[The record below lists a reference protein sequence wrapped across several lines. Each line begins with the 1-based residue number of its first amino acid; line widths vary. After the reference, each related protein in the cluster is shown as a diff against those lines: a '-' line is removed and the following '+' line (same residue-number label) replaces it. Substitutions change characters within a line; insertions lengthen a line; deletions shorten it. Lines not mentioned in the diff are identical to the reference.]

1 MLRVSLLVAL
11 LTSAIGCGLRAQD
24 PTAPGPRAPVAQA
37 PLRLGILGASVSDGL
52 GCFAQET
59 RADGVYAAKYRL
71 ADMLALVCPG
81 QPFEFE
87 DRAHFSM
94 GFNTKPAGRAAVAAV
109 LDARPQAVV
118 ALDFLFWYCYGRH
131 GPAKTAAQ
139 AEERRLAAFE
149 QGLSLLAQF
158 EVPVV
163 VGDIP
168 DMSRAAGKAMP
179 ASFVPPLA
187 SIAAANARLAAWAAE
202 HPNVRVVPLAKL
214 IRQLHDEQLVEV
226 AGKRFAATPEQP
238 LLQADELHATPAGLA
253 AITCVVVDILAEAK
267 PEFEL
272 PRAVDPAVVVER
284 AKARLWKIA
293 PPPVEAKQGDTGK

>member
-1 MLRVSLLVAL
+1 MVRVSMLVAL
-11 LTSAIGCGLRAQD
+11 LSSAIGRGVAAQD
-24 PTAPGPRAPVAQA
+24 PIAPGPSAPVAVA

-71 ADMLALVCPG
+71 ADMLALVCGDRPL
-81 QPFEFE
+81 EFE
-87 DRAHFSM
+87 DRAHFTM

-131 GPAKTAAQ
+131 GPAKTAEQ
-139 AEERRLAAFE
+139 AEERRMAAFE

-168 DMSRAAGKAMP
+168 DMSRASGKAMP

-187 SIAAANARLAAWAAE
+187 SIEAANARLAAWAKDR
-202 HPNVRVVPLAKL
+202 PNVCVVPLAKL

-226 AGKRFAATPEQP
+226 AGKRLLATPEQP

-253 AITCVVVDILAEAK
+253 AITCVVVDILAQAK
-267 PEFEL
+267 PEFAL

-284 AKARLWKIA
+284 AKARLGKIA
-293 PPPVEAKQGDTGK
+293 PKPSEPKPVDAGK

>member
-1 MLRVSLLVAL
+1 MQRVFRLVAL
-11 LTSAIGCGLRAQD
+11 LSLAMGYGLRAQE
-24 PTAPGPRAPVAQA
+24 PAAPAPSVPVAQE
-37 PLRLGILGASVSDGL
+37 PLHLGILGASVSDGL
-52 GCFAQET
+52 GCFAQEL

-71 ADMLALVCPG
+71 ADMLVLVCPDR
-81 QPFEFE
+81 PFEFE

-131 GPAKTAAQ
+131 GPAQTAEQ
-139 AEERRLAAFE
+139 AEERRMAAFE

-168 DMSRAAGKAMP
+168 DMSLAAGKAMP

-187 SIAAANARLAAWAAE
+187 SIDAANARLAAWAAD

-226 AGKRFAATPEQP
+226 AGKHFAATPEQP

-253 AITCVVVDILAEAK
+253 AITCVVVDTLAEAK
-267 PEFEL
+267 PEFAL

-284 AKARLWKIA
+284 ARARLAKIA
-293 PPPVEAKQGDTGK
+293 PLPVEAKPVEAGK

>member
-1 MLRVSLLVAL
+1 MLRTSLLVAL
-11 LTSAIGCGLRAQD
+11 LSFAVCCGLDAQT
-24 PTAPGPRAPVAQA
+24 PAPPPPGDAVPAE

-52 GCFAQET
+52 GCFAHET

-71 ADMLALVCPG
+71 ADMIALVCGDRPL
-81 QPFEFE
+81 EFE
-87 DRAHFSM
+87 DRANFAM
-94 GFNTKPAGRAAVAAV
+94 GFNTKPAGRASVAAV
-109 LDARPQAVV
+109 LDAEPQAVL

-131 GPAKTAAQ
+131 GPAKTAEQ
-139 AEERRLAAFE
+139 AEERRMAAFE

-187 SIAAANARLAAWAAE
+187 SIEAANARLAAWAAD
-202 HPNVRVVPLAKL
+202 HPNVRVVPLAKM

-226 AGKRFAATPEQP
+226 AGKRFAATAEQP

-253 AITCVVVDILAEAK
+253 AITCVVVDILAQAK
-267 PEFEL
+267 PEFAL

-284 AKARLWKIA
+284 AKARRVKIA
-293 PPPVEAKQGDTGK
+293 PPPGETKQGEAGK